1 MRIRGLI
8 DERPY
13 LVYLLALAVL
23 ILPVALI
30 ELQVFR
36 ASGGTFMYPLDDTFI
51 HMTVAKTL
59 ALHGNWG
66 IAPGEFESA
75 SSSVGYT
82 LLLAG
87 LFKSFGVH
95 AYIPF
100 AINLLAAAIL
110 LRVVDRRMIR
120 EQVRPFARLMILIA
134 LVIIVPLP
142 VLVITGMEHTLQ
154 CLFSFLFVF
163 SFSDWLASEGPERR
177 QRLPAVFYLYAL
189 LACMMR
195 YEGAFLVGIACLLL
209 LYRKR
214 IWNAFLLGFAGALP
228 IAVFGAYSIFKGSY
242 FLPNSVLLK
251 SEGAR
256 LSLRGLATFLF
267 QLVEQ
272 KLTISLSGIATT
284 VTQHLLIILPLA
296 YLLLAGPLKKAPR
309 HGYAMLMLVVATFLQ
324 LTLAAT
330 GWFYRYEAYLVLCSG
345 YVLLLLWYQYKGEL
359 LPKVRAYPLAAA
371 FLIFALFLPT
381 LYRTAAAF
389 SKAATACLN
398 IYDQQ
403 YQMARFLHDYYD
415 DDVVA
420 VNDIGAVS
428 YFKKEKNLDLWG
440 LADIK
445 VARSKKENYCTPRF
459 LDSLSRS
466 EKAGVAIVFDSWF
479 SDSLLSKW
487 DKVAT
492 WTIPNNVI
500 CQDSTVTFYAIDRS
514 RTDELRSKLKQY
526 QPSLPFG
533 VHVRYFN

>member
-1 MRIRGLI
+1 MSMRFKGLI
-8 DERPY
+8 EERPW
-13 LVYLLALAVL
+13 LVYLIALIALVL
-23 ILPVALI
+23 PIVVI
-30 ELQVFR
+30 ELQVAR
-36 ASGGTFMYPLDDTFI
+36 VSGGTFMYPLDDTFI

-82 LLLAG
+82 LLLAAM
-87 LFKSFGVH
+87 FRVFSVH

-100 AINLLAAAIL
+100 VINLVAAMVL
-110 LRVVDRRMIR
+110 LWVVDRRLLKER
-120 EQVRPFARLMILIA
+120 VGAFGR
-134 LVIIVPLP
+134 LVILLAIVVLVPLP

-154 CLFSFLFVF
+154 SLFSFLFVF
-163 SFSDWLASEGPERR
+163 GFTDWIAGEGERKF
-177 QRLPAVFYLYAL
+177 PVSLYVYAIC
-189 LACMMR
+189 ACMMR

-209 LYRKR
+209 LYKR
-214 IWNAFLLGFAGALP
+214 RIGPAFLLGFVGALP
-228 IAVFGAYSIFKGSY
+228 IVVFGVYSILQGSY

-256 LSLRGLATFLF
+256 LSLRGVVGFLV
-267 QLVEQ
+267 QTVEQ

-296 YLLLAGPLKKAPR
+296 YLLLAGPLQKAAR
-309 HGYAMLMLVVATFLQ
+309 HSYALMMLVVAAFLQ

-330 GWFYRYEAYLVLCSG
+330 GWFYRYEAYLVLCTI
-345 YVLLLLWYQYKGEL
+345 YILLVLLYQYKGVLMPRLRVYPVAGVFL
-359 LPKVRAYPLAAA
+359 L
-371 FLIFALFLPT
+371 FALFLPT
-381 LYRTAAAF
+381 VYRSAAAF
-389 SKAATACLN
+389 SKATRACLN

-403 YQMARFLHDYYD
+403 YQMAKFLHDYYD
-415 DDVVA
+415 DQVVA

-428 YFKKEKNLDLWG
+428 FFKKEKNIDLWG
-440 LADIK
+440 LANIK
-445 VARSKKENYCTPRF
+445 VARSKKENYCTPAF

-492 WTIPNNVI
+492 WTIPDNVI

-514 RTDELRSKLKQY
+514 KTGELRSKLEQY
-526 QPSLPFG
+526 QPSLPYG
-533 VHVRYFN
+533 VHVHYFN